1 MKAVEA
7 MNQLSR
13 RVIGAA
19 MEVHRRLGAGL
30 LESVYQ
36 RCLAIEFDVCGI
48 PARSEVCLPVSRLS
62 HNGNDVSSVWHWGLN
77 QELRKSGIVSDRFFV
92 SS

>member
-1 MKAVEA
+1 LADFLSLSLPRVQHRLIERFHLPVLDIDYRDDTAAV
-7 MNQLSR
+7 S
-13 RVIGAA
+13 
-19 MEVHRRLGAGL
+19 
-30 LESVYQ
+30 
-36 RCLAIEFDVCGI
+36 
-48 PARSEVCLPVSRLS
+48 PVSRLS

>member
-1 MKAVEA
+1 MWEA
-7 MNQLSR
+7 FS
-13 RVIGAA
+13 
-19 MEVHRRLGAGL
+19 ERL
-30 LESVYQ
+30 
-36 RCLAIEFDVCGI
+36 
-48 PARSEVCLPVSRLS
+48 SRLS